1 MEKVLELEAE
11 KNSLYLCYYEVGQ
24 GQTLLPLVIWMTE
37 FLNSAYFGQLR
48 TEEQLGYIVSSK
60 TENKSEV
67 LHMGFMVQSDTKE
80 PNYIHG
86 RTIDFLEKSKKRVD
100 DLKNEEFEKIRN
112 SIAKNFEEDFKNIG
126 QLSNSH
132 WVQISRCTY
141 DWDLLERIR
150 QFTLDL
156 KIEDVKKFFYGVFYE
171 NTKVFELHL

>member
-1 MEKVLELEAE
+1 MK
-11 KNSLYLCYYEVGQ
+11 
-24 GQTLLPLVIWMTE
+24 
-37 FLNSAYFGQLR
+37 
-48 TEEQLGYIVSSK
+48 
-60 TENKSEV
+60 
-67 LHMGFMVQSDTKE
+67 D
-80 PNYIHG
+80 
-86 RTIDFLEKSKKRVD
+86 
-100 DLKNEEFEKIRN
+100 EEFEKIRN